1 MLWNE
6 VLSVFVQFAT
16 LGYFSILVLTY
27 LHIRLGGGG
36 TPEQRTVET
45 LNAIN
50 TWISETEMRFQE
62 KSEANANELIELVCT
77 RKKLIKDMDLKL
89 LELLHESRR
98 R

>member
-6 VLSVFVQFAT
+6 VLSVFVQFVT
-16 LGYFSILVLTY
+16 LGYFSILLLTY

-77 RKKLIKDMDLKL
+77 MKKLIKDMDLKL